1 MLKQLGEI
9 EVHNIVVV
17 LFIKMNN
24 SNKTGVLHSQRWA
37 RQLSTGTIK
46 NRKS

>member
-1 MLKQLGEI
+1 MPKQPGEI
-9 EVHNIVVV
+9 EVYNIVV
-17 LFIKMNN
+17 LFIKVNN
-24 SNKTGVLHSQRWA
+24 SNKTGVLHSQRWE